1 MASKLTYYKWFSIE
15 VTHDYFQKLAY
26 GNFNIVP
33 NTPTAK
39 AQRNYEIKIN
49 QQGNILTFYVGIRNA
64 ATFEIE
70 EALKG
75 LELLTYE
82 LQFTNFLFKNYTD
95 ILWTNDPFVLLFT
108 PNEEQRFTVQPKVS
122 SGDCITRK
130 TNFFSFNVPE
140 DCKQLYVV
148 NALNETVISYEF
160 VDSVPAQ
167 VFINVSQQDE
177 GLFAIWVNN
186 ELFEQFYVSS
196 QPTFHTIGVLQ
207 LPIKKMIEFVQKGSE
222 TNQFTLAFS
231 ARKSYWQYQV
241 VINPNRKFDS
251 SQLTIEGSQ
260 LETYNNPT
268 TRVLPG
274 GNTATVFTSSIPLK
288 LVDKLQSPPLLTM
301 KYKFN
306 YSNQAHELE
315 IKLPTPE
322 ILSMRKYEEG
332 EDGMSFLST
341 TIVNV

>member
-1 MASKLTYYKWFSIE
+1 MASQLIYYKWFSIE

-26 GNFNIVP
+26 GNFNVVP

-39 AQRNYEIKIN
+39 AQRNYEIKVN
-49 QQGNILTFYVGIRNA
+49 QQGNMLTFYVGIRNA
-64 ATFEIE
+64 VAFQIE

-82 LQFTNFLFKNYTD
+82 IQFTNFLFKNYTD
-95 ILWTNDPFVLLFT
+95 ILWTNDPFVMLFT
-108 PNEEQRFTVQPKVS
+108 PNDQQRFTNQPKVS
-122 SGDCITRK
+122 SADCIERK
-130 TNFFSFNVPE
+130 TNFFSFNVPTH
-140 DCKQLYVV
+140 CKKLFVE
-148 NALNETVISYEF
+148 NAMGEKIITFQFDDNLPS
-160 VDSVPAQ
+160 Q

-177 GLFAIWVNN
+177 GLFTIWVND

-196 QPTFHTIGVLQ
+196 QPTFHTIGVLH
-207 LPIKKMIEFVQKGSE
+207 LPIKKMIEFVKTANESK
-222 TNQFTLAFS
+222 QFTLAFS

-241 VINPNRKFDS
+241 VINPNRKIES
-251 SQLTIEGSQ
+251 SNLTIEGVQ
-260 LETYNNPT
+260 LETYENPSPK
-268 TRVLPG
+268 VLPG
-274 GNTATVFTSSIPLK
+274 GNKAMVFTSSKPLK
-288 LVDKLQSPPLLTM
+288 LVDRLQNHPKLTV

-322 ILSMRKYEEG
+322 LLSMRKYEDG